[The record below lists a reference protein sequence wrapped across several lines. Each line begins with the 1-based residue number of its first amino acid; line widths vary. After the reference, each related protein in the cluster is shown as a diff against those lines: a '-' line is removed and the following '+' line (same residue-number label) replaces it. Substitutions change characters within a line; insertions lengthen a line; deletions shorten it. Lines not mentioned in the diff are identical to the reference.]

1 MIINMSKNFKMPYE
15 SKQKNE
21 GEEEEE
27 IKSYEHL
34 SAQHARE
41 RKTMNYL
48 KEDKKV
54 NFTPDSLISTC

>member
-1 MIINMSKNFKMPYE
+1 MPYE